1 VPAAL
6 IEAAVAIVVAVVAA
20 VGAADNWMENP
31 MTLST
36 RRNFG
41 RLLRLVVMVPLLGLL
56 PAAGTASQTT
66 FKSPQ
71 DAVDA
76 IVTAIKADKTDA
88 LVSILG
94 PEGQKLASSGDPVA
108 DEAARTRFATAYDE
122 GHELKQEGD
131 ARVVLIVGKEDF
143 PFPIPLV
150 AKEGAWSFDTAAGA
164 EEILNRRIGENEL
177 AAIEVMRAYI
187 DAQHEY
193 AETDRDGK
201 GDQYARKFVS
211 SESKRDGLYWPTA
224 AGEPDSP
231 LGPLIADAR
240 AEGYAARSGHPEP
253 YHGYVFK
260 ILTAQG
266 NNATGGARD
275 YIVNGRMIGGFAL
288 VAAPAEYG
296 NSGVMT
302 FIVNHDGV
310 VFQKDLGPDTVD
322 LVTEMTA
329 FDRDSTWSE
338 VKSE

>member
-1 VPAAL
+1 MAARPA
-6 IEAAVAIVVAVVAA
+6 
-20 VGAADNWMENP
+20 
-31 MTLST
+31 
-36 RRNFG
+36 
-41 RLLRLVVMVPLLGLL
+41 LRLVFCVMLTFFGLSSAPVL
-56 PAAGTASQTT
+56 AGTASVQTT

-71 DAVDA
+71 DATDA
-76 IVTAIKADKTDA
+76 LVAAIKGDKTDE

-108 DEAARTRFATAYDE
+108 YEAARTRFATAYDE
-122 GHELKQEGD
+122 NHELKQEGD
-131 ARVVLIVGKEDF
+131 ARAILIVGKDDF

-150 AKEGAWSFDTAAGA
+150 AEEGAWRFDTAAGA

-177 AAIEVMRAYI
+177 AAIEVMRAYV
-187 DAQHEY
+187 DAQREY
-193 AETDRDGK
+193 AEADRDGK

-211 SESKRDGLYWPTA
+211 REGKKDGLYWPAA

-231 LGPLIADAR
+231 LGPLIGNAR

-253 YHGYVFK
+253 YHGFLFK

-266 NNATGGARD
+266 NSAAGGARD

-296 NSGVMT
+296 NSGVMP
-302 FIVNHDGV
+302 FVVNHDGV
-310 VFQKDLGPDTVD
+310 VYQKDLGPDTSD
-322 LVTEMTA
+322 LVAEMTT
-329 FDRDSTWSE
+329 FNPDSTWSE

>member
-1 VPAAL
+1 VAS
-6 IEAAVAIVVAVVAA
+6 AAVAIAAAAVAA
-20 VGAADNWMENP
+20 AADADKRMENS
-31 MTLST
+31 MKQIS
-36 RRNFG
+36 RNNRA
-41 RLLRLVVMVPLLGLL
+41 RLLRLVVTIPLLGPLSAAD
-56 PAAGTASQTT
+56 AAGTTSQTT

-76 IVTAIKADKTDA
+76 LVTAIKADKTDT

-131 ARVVLIVGKEDF
+131 ARAILIVGKDDF

-150 AKEGAWSFDTAAGA
+150 AKDGAWSFDTAAGA

-177 AAIEVMRAYI
+177 AAIEVMRAYV
-187 DAQHEY
+187 DAQREY
-193 AETDRDGK
+193 AEADRDGK

-211 SESKRDGLYWPTA
+211 GEAKKDGLYWPTA

-302 FIVNHDGV
+302 FIVNHDGA
-310 VFQKDLGPDTVD
+310 VFQKDLGPDTVG

-329 FDRDSTWSE
+329 FDPDSTWSE
-338 VKSE
+338 VRSE

>member
-1 VPAAL
+1 MAARPA
-6 IEAAVAIVVAVVAA
+6 
-20 VGAADNWMENP
+20 
-31 MTLST
+31 
-36 RRNFG
+36 
-41 RLLRLVVMVPLLGLL
+41 LRLVFCVMLTFFGLSSAPVL
-56 PAAGTASQTT
+56 AGTASVQTT

-71 DAVDA
+71 DATDA
-76 IVTAIKADKTDA
+76 LVAAIKSDKTDE

-122 GHELKQEGD
+122 NHELKQEGD
-131 ARVVLIVGKEDF
+131 ARAVLIVGKDDF

-150 AKEGAWSFDTAAGA
+150 AEEGAWRFDTAAGA

-177 AAIEVMRAYI
+177 AAIEVMRAYV
-187 DAQHEY
+187 DAQREY
-193 AETDRDGK
+193 AEADRDGK

-211 SESKRDGLYWPTA
+211 TEGKKDGLYWPAA

-231 LGPLIADAR
+231 LGPLLANAR

-253 YHGYVFK
+253 YHGYLFK

-266 NNATGGARD
+266 DNATGGERD

-310 VFQKDLGPDTVD
+310 VFQKDLGPDTSD
-322 LVTEMTA
+322 LVTEMTTFNPDA
-329 FDRDSTWSE
+329 TWSE